1 MDDNVMR
8 VLQLL
13 QDGKISAQEAESL
26 ISALTRP
33 VANTEEEK
41 RRKGE
46 EEKGSNNA
54 VHQPPATSHQP
65 PMGLPT
71 GDLLQQIA
79 DDPSIPESDKL
90 TIIINATSLLCAV
103 LIIQPIPL
111 ADLVILT
118 PVQVAGVYAMSQVM
132 GQPLDKSG
140 ANDLYKSILAVLGGS
155 FLALQLMSAG
165 VKLFVPVFG
174 GLAIIPVVY
183 GATYGLMNA
192 ARAILEAKRS
202 NQHLTDD
209 EIRRIKTEA
218 EQRAKSE
225 KRDWSPSALKR
236 DLDTWMVKGE
246 AFKQYE
252 TLFQDEQRRAR
263 LLQEE
268 IDLQTAHI
276 FNLSQQKTDWELKAQ
291 SAADKLN
298 GELSEEDRQQAQAD
312 KEQTERELERVR
324 ALWQSKGSELESKR
338 AESERAYENLEALL
352 RDRFGRSYP
361 NIGYASGV
369 FSNLARTP
377 YEKLKGIE
385 RQISLLQ
392 YDPVR
397 ANFQNEPFLDA
408 SGQEVRV
415 IAVDD
420 DTRLYATAQGSMV
433 LVRGIGSRS
442 SEERDVERIQK
453 S

>member
-33 VANTEEEK
+33 VVNTEEEK
-41 RRKGE
+41 RKGE
-46 EEKGSNNA
+46 EEKGSSFP
-54 VHQPPATSHQP
+54 QPPTPNPQP
-65 PMGLPT
+65 WHGLPT

-132 GQPLDKSG
+132 GQPLDKRG
-140 ANDLYKSILAVLGGS
+140 ADDLLKSILAVLGGS

-174 GLAIIPVVY
+174 GIAIIPVVY

-192 ARAILEAKRS
+192 ARAILEARRS
-202 NQHLTDD
+202 NQQLTDD

-236 DLDTWMVKGE
+236 DLDTWRVKGE

-268 IDLQTAHI
+268 IDLQTAQI
-276 FNLSQQKTDWELKAQ
+276 FNLSQQKTDWEQKAQ
-291 SAADKLN
+291 TAADKLN
-298 GELSEEDRQQAQAD
+298 GELSEDDRQKAQAE
-312 KEQTERELERVR
+312 KEQTERESERAR
-324 ALWQSKGSELESKR
+324 SQWQSKGAELEAKR
-338 AESERAYENLEALL
+338 AEANRIYENLEHLL

-369 FSNLARTP
+369 FSDLARTP

-408 SGQEVRV
+408 SGQEVRIV
-415 IAVDD
+415 AVDEE
-420 DTRLYATAQGSMV
+420 TRLYATAQGSMV
-433 LVRGIGSRS
+433 LVRGIGTRS
-442 SEERDVERIQK
+442 SEERDVAKMQM